1 MNLADCGSATIA
13 FSGKAGIGIAYVF
26 SSLFSSV
33 VFLRLGEAV
42 RICYSCL
49 CLNRSRVD
57 DVLFHPL
64 LDDNTRSQEL
74 NERGGLHWRGISDSD
89 KEEFLNFQLLI
100 EKGIERALLSDGY
113 SRASLN
119 DKNIRYK
126 IWGFFLVLPQGDPS
140 F

>member
-26 SSLFSSV
+26 FSLFSSV

-57 DVLFHPL
+57 DVLFHAIL
-64 LDDNTRSQEL
+64 IFVVTGSCLAFKAL
-74 NERGGLHWRGISDSD
+74 
-89 KEEFLNFQLLI
+89 FL
-100 EKGIERALLSDGY
+100 
-113 SRASLN
+113 SLV
-119 DKNIRYK
+119 R
-126 IWGFFLVLPQGDPS
+126 VVS
-140 F
+140 

>member
-26 SSLFSSV
+26 SSLFSSL

-57 DVLFHPL
+57 DVPLFL
-64 LDDNTRSQEL
+64 FVLTGNCL
-74 NERGGLHWRGISDSD
+74 AFKAL
-89 KEEFLNFQLLI
+89 FL
-100 EKGIERALLSDGY
+100 
-113 SRASLN
+113 
-119 DKNIRYK
+119 
-126 IWGFFLVLPQGDPS
+126 
-140 F
+140 